1 MKLKIFT
8 DGGSRGNPGEAAIG
22 AVIINVENGQKI
34 AELSKCIGIAT
45 NNVAEYSAV
54 LEALDWV
61 VANVGKSELEFILDS
76 ELVAR
81 QLSGI
86 YKVRDINL
94 KRIYFMARQRII
106 ELGGV
111 SSFTAV
117 KREKNREADALV
129 NLALDNKIL

>member
-22 AVIINVENGQKI
+22 AVIINAENGQKI
-34 AELSKCIGIAT
+34 AELSKCIGVAT
-45 NNVAEYSAV
+45 NNMAEYSAV

-61 VANVGKSELEFILDS
+61 VENVGKAELEFILDS

-129 NLALDNKIL
+129 NKALDAEK